1 MFIIP
6 ASNRTDSNDPTTAFR
21 QPHKIRLPDAHPRAS
36 QPQTSPQDLVYHHGH
51 REECHRQ

>member
-6 ASNRTDSNDPTTAFR
+6 ASNRTDPNDPTTAFR